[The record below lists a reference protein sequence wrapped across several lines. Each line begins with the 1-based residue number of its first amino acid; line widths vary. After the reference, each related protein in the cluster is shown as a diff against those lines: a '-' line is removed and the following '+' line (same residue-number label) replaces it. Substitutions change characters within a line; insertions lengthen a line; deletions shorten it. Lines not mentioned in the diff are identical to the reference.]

1 MAYRN
6 PDVKQVLVYMPKE
19 TILQLDAVAQW
30 KGHNR
35 SSLINSIC
43 KDYAHEELKKIEE
56 NGKFTTLLR
65 KLQIQKL
72 ETRGSKPKNRPRI
85 TSLPGKTEVK
95 KEEKKE
101 PPKLPDWRDDIGL

>member
-1 MAYRN
+1 MTHRN
-6 PDVKQVLVYMPKE
+6 PNVKQVLVYMPKD
-19 TILQLDAVAQW
+19 TILQMDAVAQW
-30 KGHNR
+30 KGLSR
-35 SSLINSIC
+35 SALVNLIC
-43 KDYAHEELKKIEE
+43 KNYVHEELKTVEE
-56 NGKFTTLLR
+56 NGKFTHLLR
-65 KLQIQKL
+65 KVQIQKL